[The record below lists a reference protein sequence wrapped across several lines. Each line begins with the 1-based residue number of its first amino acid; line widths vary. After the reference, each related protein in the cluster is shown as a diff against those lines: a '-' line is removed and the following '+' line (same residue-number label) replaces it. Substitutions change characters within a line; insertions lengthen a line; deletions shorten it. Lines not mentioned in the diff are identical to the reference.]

1 MKTALVLLALFCAAC
16 ASQAKK
22 PAATTAAAEPA
33 ATGAEP
39 SSVVVTTDPHA
50 VMGCRMITRTVE
62 GYDIREPDEWRKLQE
77 EAAHRGGN
85 TVLVSLE
92 GDRKGDIFA
101 CKKP

>member
-1 MKTALVLLALFCAAC
+1 MKTALALLALFCAAC
-16 ASQAKK
+16 ASQTKK

-33 ATGAEP
+33 VTGAEP
-39 SSVVVTTDPHA
+39 AAVVVTTDPHA
-50 VMGCRMITRTVE
+50 VMGCQMITRTVK

>member
-1 MKTALVLLALFCAAC
+1 
-16 ASQAKK
+16 
-22 PAATTAAAEPA
+22 
-33 ATGAEP
+33 
-39 SSVVVTTDPHA
+39 
-50 VMGCRMITRTVE
+50 MITRTVK
-62 GYDIREPDEWRKLQE
+62 GYDIRESEEWRQLQE